1 MKFGTN
7 NCFNRKEVKMEEYKG
22 YSVLESLVILFDK
35 ESDYDRINEVLQQWK
50 HWTLEDIFNYYIIE
64 EQTNKVLEI
73 KEIQDNNTLQIKTGQ
88 FEF

>member
-1 MKFGTN
+1 MEDPMKYG
-7 NCFNRKEVKMEEYKG
+7 
-22 YSVLESLVILFDK
+22 VLESLVILFDK

>member
-1 MKFGTN
+1 
-7 NCFNRKEVKMEEYKG
+7 MEEYKG